1 MFVFRSVGRA
11 CQQVPHADLYGGSL
25 QVIIAGV
32 GDKESPL
39 SEFIDCLPSND
50 CRYGGKHRYTSCC
63 PAPLSCAVFCG
74 ALPLQAALLCV
85 LLCPSLLQTVR
96 LQCL

>member
-1 MFVFRSVGRA
+1 MLIFMET
-11 CQQVPHADLYGGSL
+11 L

-50 CRYGGKHRYTSCC
+50 CRYGGELRCTFCC
-63 PAPLSCAVFCG
+63 PVL
-74 ALPLQAALLCV
+74 AALLPV
-85 LLCPSLLQTVR
+85 PLCPSALQTVR

>member
-1 MFVFRSVGRA
+1 MLIFMGA
-11 CQQVPHADLYGGSL
+11 L

-50 CRYGGKHRYTSCC
+50 CRYGGELCLTSCC
-63 PAPLSCAVFCG
+63 PTCCSAIFCA
-74 ALPLQAALLCV
+74 ALPL
-85 LLCPSLLQTVR
+85 
-96 LQCL
+96 